1 MKIYIPYEVYSIE
14 FFAKLLFSLNIINKY
29 KKIEEIKIGYSR
41 IILQELLF
49 KKEKKN
55 EKIVIIYGNIWKQSE
70 ILIDLF
76 LSKNFHFISL
86 HEEEHILYFIKNK
99 KNFFN
104 NSIIQRSYF
113 DKLTGYLTLSNKTKK
128 FYLANNFSKKKM
140 IIIGKLKLNFLKFI
154 CNKEKVNKNPK
165 RVLLIL
171 NDAYF
176 RNKKDF
182 EKNKKKVIEY
192 DFSNYAKDNFNSMEF
207 DNGLLFVYTKKQIEL
222 YKKIAKNLKI
232 LISF

>member
-1 MKIYIPYEVYSIE
+1 
-14 FFAKLLFSLNIINKY
+14 
-29 KKIEEIKIGYSR
+29 
-41 IILQELLF
+41 
-49 KKEKKN
+49 
-55 EKIVIIYGNIWKQSE
+55 
-70 ILIDLF
+70 
-76 LSKNFHFISL
+76 
-86 HEEEHILYFIKNK
+86 
-99 KNFFN
+99 
-104 NSIIQRSYF
+104 
-113 DKLTGYLTLSNKTKK
+113 
-128 FYLANNFSKKKM
+128 M

-222 YKKIAKNLKI
+222 YKKIAKKFKNINFILRPHPSDFENIKKFKKLFFENKNIKI
-232 LISF
+232 EKSFDVNFWIQKCDKIISGPGSVNIESLYLNRQVFIF